1 MIKTSLIFICFD
13 SIQIF
18 REINSM
24 SFQVSLGHH
33 FLTEVK
39 QFLHFCIFLI
49 RSFEFFRH
57 GFLSMKDSLKCIVTL
72 ECDLRAQIQ
81 IIFFIG
87 FLMAKCLVVWLLVWL
102 NSWLLSLYYTKFFS
116 INQWHL
122 INNHSCLSA
131 KYVIKGL
138 ALHCMIIEWKFTS
151 FVLLVNM
158 DTHPLVRVEHVD
170 QSKLANRFVQKN
182 WLNLVNF

>member
-24 SFQVSLGHH
+24 SFQVSLGHQ
-33 FLTEVK
+33 FLTKVK
-39 QFLHFCIFLI
+39 QFLHFFI

-122 INNHSCLSA
+122 INNHSFLSA
-131 KYVIKGL
+131 KYVIKGNWMKIHKL
-138 ALHCMIIEWKFTS
+138 CTFSVYGYPPTCALRSLWSTM
-151 FVLLVNM
+151 
-158 DTHPLVRVEHVD
+158 
-170 QSKLANRFVQKN
+170 KN
-182 WLNLVNF
+182 ARKYIFLSPG